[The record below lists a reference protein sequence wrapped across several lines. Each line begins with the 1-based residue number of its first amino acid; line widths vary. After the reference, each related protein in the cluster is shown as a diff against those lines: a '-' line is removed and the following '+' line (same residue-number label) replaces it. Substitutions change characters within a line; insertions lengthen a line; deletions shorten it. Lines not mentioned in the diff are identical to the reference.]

1 MGNCAWPPGPE
12 DLTLSAGEAHVWCA
26 WLDLPSTWR
35 DSYRQFL
42 SQAELERAERF
53 RFERD
58 RGRYIVRRGLLR
70 SLLGRYLSVEA
81 TAIDFVYN
89 DYGKPALGSSFGE
102 CPLRFNLSHSNGLAI
117 FAFTS
122 GMDVG
127 VDVEYGQRDIEYE
140 QLAERYFSPYERT
153 MIQSLPPESKRE
165 AFYLCWTRKEA
176 YIKAHGEGLSL
187 PLDQFDVSVTP
198 GEPACLLATRGGL
211 EEARSWT
218 LRHLAPAKD
227 YLGALAVRGHG
238 WRLQRWAADLV

>member
-1 MGNCAWPPGPE
+1 MGICAWPPGPV
-12 DLTLSAGEAHVWCA
+12 DLTLSVGEAHVWCA
-26 WLDLPSTWR
+26 WLDLSSSWR
-35 DSYRQFL
+35 NSLRQLL
-42 SQAELERAERF
+42 SRDELERAERF

-58 RGRYIVRRGLLR
+58 RGRFVVRRGLLR
-70 SLLGRYLSVEA
+70 SLLGRYLGVEP
-81 TAIDFVYN
+81 TDIDFVYN
-89 DYGKPALGSSFGE
+89 NYGKPALGSSFE
-102 CPLRFNLSHSNGLAI
+102 RHALHFNISHSNELAM
-117 FAFTS
+117 FAFTW

-127 VDVEYGQRDIEYE
+127 VDVEYEQRDIEYE

-211 EEARSWT
+211 EEAGSWT